1 MRKIIFLGLGA
12 LLSFNVFAK
21 PVNINT
27 ADAKTIAAS
36 LSGIGEKKANEIVKY
51 RTTVQK
57 FSTLKDLE
65 KVPGIG
71 KKTVE
76 KNASDILF
84 SDSSNTAAKTPAT
97 TKTMDKTTTK
107 TPATTKTK

>member
-1 MRKIIFLGLGA
+1 MKKLILLGA

-36 LSGIGEKKANEIVKY
+36 LSGIGEKKANEIVQY
-51 RTTVQK
+51 RTKVQK
-57 FSTLKDLE
+57 FSTLADLE

-71 KKTVE
+71 KKTIE
-76 KNASDILF
+76 KNAQDILF
-84 SDSSNTAAKTPAT
+84 SDSGNTVAQTPAKTKPAQ
-97 TKTMDKTTTK
+97 TKK
-107 TPATTKTK
+107 